1 MNNIYNKYQTMKK
14 SELRQI
20 IKEEITS
27 ISVNESINNWKRGN
41 PKKEGYYAI
50 IFDPKNLMG
59 GQDIPNIAYYD
70 GSKWGSNSRGINE
83 PIEFWFPIPDFRR

>member
-1 MNNIYNKYQTMKK
+1 MKK

>member
-1 MNNIYNKYQTMKK
+1 MKK
-14 SELRQI
+14 QELRQI

-27 ISVNESINNWKRGN
+27 ISVNESINKWKRGN

-50 IFDPKNLMG
+50 IFDPKNLKG

>member
-1 MNNIYNKYQTMKK
+1 MKK
-14 SELRQI
+14 SELKQL
-20 IKEEITS
+20 IKEEISSSTA
-27 ISVNESINNWKRGN
+27 NKWKKGN

-70 GSKWGSNSRGINE
+70 GSKWGNNSRGINE
-83 PIEFWFPIPDFRR
+83 PIEFWFPIPDFKR